1 MDQRHTIRQHIL
13 DAYWCNRVDRP
24 RRCGPLFHLKNQE
37 RATRPRARV
46 PKKRTGIRNGNFA
59 QPRPQ
64 SALGD
69 GIRRKHHES
78 EAIYYYGCV
87 VISQTNLNVLQPLN
101 QKHKNV

>member
-69 GIRRKHHES
+69 ASDENIMKARLFT
-78 EAIYYYGCV
+78 IMV
-87 VISQTNLNVLQPLN
+87 VLLFPKQI
-101 QKHKNV
+101 